1 MVTGL
6 TVQAGSQRR
15 RYRLPRPSVFSTG
28 VTLCSPARLWGPARL
43 PIPPS
48 LRRLPSSLVARPSL
62 LPPQSRRRR
71 APPAR
76 SCHALREAVA
86 GCGAVDRLNVIGT
99 KARRARRAQ
108 PVGHGGE
115 EPGLGGGIGAGER
128 PGDERPLARPGARQA
143 LAFQVAVRLEH
154 RIRVDGQLRDDLLG
168 RRQLVTWFEEAELQ
182 GVMDLLDQLEI
193 GGHARSGIELELDHF
208 PSSTNWL
215 VG

>member
-48 LRRLPSSLVARPSL
+48 L
-62 LPPQSRRRR
+62 RR

-128 PGDERPLARPGARQA
+128 
-143 LAFQVAVRLEH
+143 
-154 RIRVDGQLRDDLLG
+154 
-168 RRQLVTWFEEAELQ
+168 
-182 GVMDLLDQLEI
+182 
-193 GGHARSGIELELDHF
+193 
-208 PSSTNWL
+208 
-215 VG
+215 